1 MTRKIQTAALIFDI
15 DGTLWDVR
23 ELVARAW
30 SKAASEYAGKA
41 VHIEAGQLTAL
52 LGKPMPEIFKQ
63 LFPGQTEEAYQKIA
77 EVCEQQQA
85 KAMETEGGRL
95 YPGVAETLPCLA
107 ETYPLYIVS
116 NCQCGYIE
124 AFLRLSGLS
133 PFFKDWLCFGDT
145 GLSKGQTMLRLMEK
159 SGLQNIEGPTYKNNF
174 NAAYNW
180 NTELPAE
187 GTCFPAVYLG
197 DILGDALA
205 CKEAGIPFIW
215 ASYGFGEVGPDDYI
229 EKIGQFSELSKILF

>member
-145 GLSKGQTMLRLMEK
+145 GLSKGQTMLKLMEK
-159 SGLQNIEGPTYKNNF
+159 AGLRESGSSFRKNNL
-174 NAAYNW
+174 NMAQVQN
-180 NTELPAE
+180 PAQSAE
-187 GTCFPAVYLG
+187 SACFPAVYLG

-205 CKEAGIPFIW
+205 SREAGIPFIW
-215 ASYGFGEVGPDDYI
+215 ASYGFGKVGPDDYI
-229 EKIGQFSELSKILF
+229 EKIGQFSELPKILF